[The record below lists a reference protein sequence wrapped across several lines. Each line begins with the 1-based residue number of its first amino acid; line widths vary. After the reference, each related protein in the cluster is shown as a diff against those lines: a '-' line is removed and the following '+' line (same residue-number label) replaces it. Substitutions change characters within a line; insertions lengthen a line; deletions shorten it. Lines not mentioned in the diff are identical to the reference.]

1 MPASAIVLALALGAS
16 LSRVHVAPGSLLDQV
31 AFKGSEADARQLLA
45 VVTGTMITVTSLV
58 FALTIATLQIASA
71 QYSRAFCARFCA
83 TPVLSW

>member
-1 MPASAIVLALALGAS
+1 MPASAIVLALALVAS

-58 FALTIATLQIASA
+58 FALTIATLQIASNTP
-71 QYSRAFCARFCA
+71 RAVCARFCA